1 MNPDVDSFM
10 KNAKQWHDELP
21 ILRSILLDCG
31 LTEEYK
37 WKRPCYSFKGKKII
51 IIGGFKSCVFISFF
65 KGVLLQDERGLLTQP
80 GENSQSTRMLKF
92 NNTKEIED
100 LMPIIQAYV
109 FESIEIEKTGQKV
122 EMTKSPNLDFTE
134 ELLEKMSADSEFKTA
149 FESLTPGRQRGY
161 HLYFSA
167 AKQPKN
173 RVDRIEKY
181 APRIL
186 DGFGFHDCV
195 CGLSKRGGT
204 CDGSH
209 KQLH

>member
-1 MNPDVDSFM
+1 MCPNP
-10 KNAKQWHDELP
+10 NELP
-21 ILRSILLDCG
+21 ILRDILLDCG

-37 WKRPCYSFKGKKII
+37 WKQPCYSFKGKNII
-51 IIGGFKSCVFISFF
+51 IIGGLKSCVFINFF
-65 KGVLLQDERGLLTQP
+65 KGALLQDEKGLLSSP
-80 GENSQSTRMLKF
+80 GENSQSTQMLKF
-92 NNTKEIED
+92 NSVAEIEKMTA
-100 LMPIIQAYV
+100 LIKAYV

-122 EMTKSPNLDFTE
+122 EMTKSTNLDFTE
-134 ELLEKMSADSEFKTA
+134 ELLEKISMDSQFKTA
-149 FESLTPGRQRGY
+149 FEALTPVRQRGY

-167 AKQPKN
+167 AKQPKT
-173 RVDRIEKY
+173 RVDHIEKY

-209 KQLH
+209 KQVH